1 MISRCSVFAGARSS
15 TRSPRLAFISALARG
30 ERQLMVAAVEVDLV
44 GVPEIAEPFALQD
57 SSQNI
62 VLRLLEEAGTG

>member
-15 TRSPRLAFISALARG
+15 TRSPRLAFISALARD
-30 ERQLMVAAVEVDLV
+30 ERQLMVAAVDLV
-44 GVPEIAEPFALQD
+44 GVPEIAEHFALQD

-62 VLRLLEEAGTG
+62 VLWLLEEAGTG

>member
-1 MISRCSVFAGARSS
+1 
-15 TRSPRLAFISALARG
+15 
-30 ERQLMVAAVEVDLV
+30 MVAAVEVNLV